1 LLVNFESFQ
10 FSSQLD
16 KPNNKSPY
24 NLSPYVV
31 VGVGAYFSKKY
42 ATTPLTLKEAFQQV
56 VWMGYD
62 FLALENV
69 GLFIGF
75 LFGPCSLPLT

>member
-1 LLVNFESFQ
+1 L
-10 FSSQLD
+10 SQLD

-31 VGVGAYFSKKY
+31 GVGAYFYKKN
-42 ATTPLTLKEAFQQV
+42 ATTPLTLNEAFQQV

-62 FLALENV
+62 FLALKNV
-69 GLFIGF
+69 GLLVGF
-75 LFGPCSLPLT
+75 LFGPLSMPLT

>member
-1 LLVNFESFQ
+1 LLVNFKSFQ
-10 FSSQLD
+10 FLSQLD

-31 VGVGAYFSKKY
+31 GLGASFYKIY

-56 VWMGYD
+56 VWMGYN
-62 FLALENV
+62 FRALKDV
-69 GLFIGF
+69 GLLVGF
-75 LFGPCSLPLT
+75 LFGPLSMPLT

>member
-1 LLVNFESFQ
+1 LLVNFKSFQ

-31 VGVGAYFSKKY
+31 GVGAFKKTKY
-42 ATTPLTLKEAFQQV
+42 ATTPLTLKEVFQQV
-56 VWMGYD
+56 VCMGYD

-69 GLFIGF
+69 GLFFGF
-75 LFGPCSLPLT
+75 LFGPLSLPLT